1 MKTTPTNITQSWSKD
16 RPVKPAVDP
25 LYLELVD
32 LIEKDPRSTWA
43 KANVSGLSPAT
54 ISNWTMRR
62 VKHPQASSLQLA
74 ARMLG
79 YDIGLIPRR
88 AS

>member
-1 MKTTPTNITQSWSKD
+1 MSAHPNWSAN
-16 RPVKPAVDP
+16 RPRRPDVDP
-25 LYLELVD
+25 LYLEIVD
-32 LIEKDPRSTWA
+32 LIEKDPRSTFA

-54 ISNWTMRR
+54 INNWTMRR
-62 VKHPQASSLQLA
+62 VRHPQASSLQLA

-79 YDIGLIPRR
+79 YDIGLIARR